1 MKRIWIDGTANNTGI
16 NHSSGSV
23 YSGTELSRLNDRLEM
38 YEHIPF
44 LITLE
49 NGRVVKIEEMDSL
62 FH

>member
-1 MKRIWIDGTANNTGI
+1 MVVVFVFD
-16 NHSSGSV
+16 
-23 YSGTELSRLNDRLEM
+23 LNDRLEM

>member
-1 MKRIWIDGTANNTGI
+1 MVQLIIPESTTPLGAFI
-16 NHSSGSV
+16 PV
-23 YSGTELSRLNDRLEM
+23 TELSRLNDRLEM